1 MEFRTLRDRV
11 LNGYEECAEFTDSD
25 MLADEAEQLGDY
37 FIGWSPELLEEFRQD
52 VTDFVSSNEDDV
64 RAAAEI
70 YGPEHVGHDFWL
82 TRNRH
87 GAGFWDGDL
96 PDALGKRLTDAAHA
110 YGECGLYLGDD
121 RLAYS

>member
-11 LNGYEECAEFTDSD
+11 LNGYEDAADFTDSERLSD
-25 MLADEAEQLGDY
+25 DAEEMNDY
-37 FIGWSPELLEEFRQD
+37 FIGWSPELLEEMRQD

-70 YGPEHVGHDFWL
+70 YGPEQVGLDFWL

-96 PDALGKRLTDAAHA
+96 PSNLGKRLTEAAHA
-110 YGECGLYLGDD
+110 YGECDLYLGDD
-121 RLAYS
+121 KLAYS